1 MSESW
6 RLELAERKI
15 STFTKLHFEN
25 QITYGDAILI
35 LTAVISALAAQCWP
49 GRNIDAPRFTQLLA
63 GYAPETLTISVP
75 LLMKSFESSNKADL
89 ATKLNGHFDRF
100 APWRT
105 IPIGHSVDLSEN
117 DVELLLGDSS
127 FRQEIRKHS
136 YAYLLYDELR
146 CSYSHE
152 FKPGPRIEVHRP
164 TRLHREPCVSYQPYS
179 PGNPAWSEIPL
190 EPYINLIHFDL
201 PWIGEVLRKC
211 SSAVDSIEERLDKNR
226 KHLPL
231 KLPKTW
237 WIKGGPAAICEE
249 PLQTEDS

>member
-1 MSESW
+1 M
-6 RLELAERKI
+6 ELAERKI
-15 STFTKLHFEN
+15 STFTNLHFDN
-25 QITYGDAILI
+25 KITYGDAILI
-35 LTAVISALAAQCWP
+35 LTAVVSALAAQCWP

-75 LLMKSFESSNKADL
+75 LLMKSFESSKRADL
-89 ATKLNGHFDRF
+89 AKKLEGHFDRCLP
-100 APWRT
+100 ASGA
-105 IPIGHSVDLSEN
+105 IPLGHMVDLSEN

-127 FRQEIRKHS
+127 CRPEVRKHS
-136 YAYLLYDELR
+136 YAYLLYEELR

-179 PGNPAWSEIPL
+179 PGNPASSEIPL

-211 SSAVDSIEERLDKNR
+211 SSAVDHIEERFDKKQ

-249 PLQTEDS
+249 PLQPEYNEK